1 MNLNIENKIL
11 IPILFLVILPLLAVG
26 IFYYRNSQNLFIK
39 NMEDDIKDDL
49 NEVQNIIR
57 NDYNTSENDLIKR
70 IYSIK
75 EIDLI
80 IYDINTNRLIH
91 NRFGVKDNELL
102 DLMNKEGLSNN
113 EKEFNVTINDRLIS
127 FLRIEKF
134 NWYVGTGKE
143 ISTLKSS
150 LLEIHKYTILFAI
163 IFLII
168 AVELSIFLAHNLS
181 KPIKKLTNFCKKV
194 SKRDY
199 QNKIDIKRQDEFGL
213 LANSFNEMIQKI
225 NQSTNKLKNLKEFN
239 EDILR
244 STTTGIISVD
254 QDGEVISINRAAK
267 NILKKESEQEKIFMK
282 LKNMTIKSLNKN
294 ERYNKIMEFSIE
306 QVESLIIEV
315 NTSLLTNEEGEINGA
330 LCSFND
336 ITQRRK
342 IEERIKEID
351 RLSSLG
357 EIAAGLAH
365 EIRNPLTGIKTS
377 IEVLENRINDKS
389 SNQLCANVVSEIN
402 RMNTLISD
410 ILNFSNPKNPQL
422 KLIDVKNIIEE
433 TLMLMEEQF
442 KNNNVQIKKKYDQEK
457 LYAKIDPEQLKQIL
471 INLYMNAINAI
482 SKKGKIEISLRV
494 INENKIK
501 IRIKDDGKGIK
512 DEDISKIFDPFF
524 STSAKGT
531 GLGLAVVK
539 RLVLENKGKIDIKSV
554 VGKGTNVEIILPK
567 KGDKND

>member
-194 SKRDY
+194 SKGDY

-267 NILKKESEQEKIFMK
+267 NILKKESGQEKIFMK
-282 LKNMTIKSLNKN
+282 LKKMTIKSTSSKARSMAALSFLFSICQELPFIRTMKAS
-294 ERYNKIMEFSIE
+294 EFSPTI
-306 QVESLIIEV
+306 
-315 NTSLLTNEEGEINGA
+315 SLLKFHRQWLVFRPQRYMLQGKA
-330 LCSFND
+330 LHP
-336 ITQRRK
+336 
-342 IEERIKEID
+342 
-351 RLSSLG
+351 
-357 EIAAGLAH
+357 A
-365 EIRNPLTGIKTS
+365 
-377 IEVLENRINDKS
+377 DKS
-389 SNQLCANVVSEIN
+389 VRYIVFRANSEFN
-402 RMNTLISD
+402 LNTGL
-410 ILNFSNPKNPQL
+410 P
-422 KLIDVKNIIEE
+422 
-433 TLMLMEEQF
+433 
-442 KNNNVQIKKKYDQEK
+442 EK
-457 LYAKIDPEQLKQIL
+457 LGKFFYCLFYGVNLGFLLLRDKSYKIHAIAFAIFQL
-471 INLYMNAINAI
+471 
-482 SKKGKIEISLRV
+482 SV
-494 INENKIK
+494 W
-501 IRIKDDGKGIK
+501 KDLHI
-512 DEDISKIFDPFF
+512 
-524 STSAKGT
+524 
-531 GLGLAVVK
+531 
-539 RLVLENKGKIDIKSV
+539 
-554 VGKGTNVEIILPK
+554 
-567 KGDKND
+567 

>member
-26 IFYYRNSQNLFIK
+26 IFYYRNSQNLFLK
-39 NMEDDIKDDL
+39 NIEDDIKGDL

-57 NDYNTSENDLIKR
+57 NEYNTSENDIIKR

-80 IYDINTNRLIH
+80 IYDINTNKLIH
-91 NRFGVKDNELL
+91 NRFGVKENELL
-102 DLMNKEGLSNN
+102 DLMNKEGISNN

-127 FLRIEKF
+127 FLRIEKL

-143 ISTLKSS
+143 TSTLKSS

-194 SKRDY
+194 SKGDY

-267 NILKKESEQEKIFMK
+267 NILKKESEQEEIFMK
-282 LKNMTIKSLNKN
+282 LKKLTIKSLNKN

-442 KNNNVQIKKKYDQEK
+442 KNNNIQIKKKYGQEK

-501 IRIKDDGKGIK
+501 ISIKDDGKGIK

-524 STSAKGT
+524 TTSAKGT

-539 RLVLENKGKIDIKSV
+539 RLVLENKGEIDIKSV
-554 VGKGTNVEIILPK
+554 VGEGTNVEIILPK
-567 KGDKND
+567 KGDEND

>member
-194 SKRDY
+194 SKGDY

-267 NILKKESEQEKIFMK
+267 NILKKESEQEEIFMK
-282 LKNMTIKSLNKN
+282 LKKLTIKSLNKN

-442 KNNNVQIKKKYDQEK
+442 KNNNIQIKKKYGQEK

-482 SKKGKIEISLRV
+482 SKKGKIEIFLRV

-501 IRIKDDGKGIK
+501 ISIKDDGKGIK

-524 STSAKGT
+524 TTSAKGT

-539 RLVLENKGKIDIKSV
+539 RLVLENKGEIDIKSV
-554 VGKGTNVEIILPK
+554 VGEGTNVEIILPK
-567 KGDKND
+567 KGDEND

>member
-57 NDYNTSENDLIKR
+57 NEYNTSENDLIKR

-194 SKRDY
+194 SKGDY

-267 NILKKESEQEKIFMK
+267 NILKKESEQEEIFMK
-282 LKNMTIKSLNKN
+282 LKKLTIKSLNKN

-442 KNNNVQIKKKYDQEK
+442 KNNNIQIKKKYGQEK
-457 LYAKIDPEQLKQIL
+457 LYAKIDPEKLKQIL

-482 SKKGKIEISLRV
+482 SKKGKIEIFLRV

-501 IRIKDDGKGIK
+501 ISIKDDGKGIK

-524 STSAKGT
+524 TTSAKGT

-539 RLVLENKGKIDIKSV
+539 RLVLENKGEIDIKSV
-554 VGKGTNVEIILPK
+554 VGEGTNVEIILPK
-567 KGDKND
+567 KGDEND

>member
-102 DLMNKEGLSNN
+102 DLMNKEGISNN

-127 FLRIEKF
+127 FLRIEKL

-194 SKRDY
+194 SKGDY

-442 KNNNVQIKKKYDQEK
+442 KNNNIQIKKKYGQEK

-482 SKKGKIEISLRV
+482 SKKGKIEIFLRV

-501 IRIKDDGKGIK
+501 ISIKDDGKGIK

-567 KGDKND
+567 KGDEND